1 MERQVRGKQ
10 FLVSDLCSSNYFPG
24 NSSSF
29 KCRKESSTAL
39 KSLALVSLGGVA
51 GTLSRFGLGQLFP
64 NDRAGTLAAN
74 IIGVALASALLVLME
89 RRGVTELRLL
99 LLPGFCAGLTTF
111 SAVTAQSLEPRDG
124 GMSFLLQNVVF
135 SLVVVIII
143 LPLARKVI
151 PVRS

>member
-1 MERQVRGKQ
+1 M
-10 FLVSDLCSSNYFPG
+10 
-24 NSSSF
+24 
-29 KCRKESSTAL
+29 
-39 KSLALVSLGGVA
+39 
-51 GTLSRFGLGQLFP
+51 SRFGLGQVFP

-74 IIGVALASALLVLME
+74 IIGVALASVLLVLME

-124 GMSFLLQNVVF
+124 GITFLLQNVLF
-135 SLVVVIII
+135 SLLIVIII